1 MCWPCSVLSCGVH
14 ILSLISFSVNADMWS
29 HHTSILSLILLH
41 FFPGVLH
48 LHTMSLLQAYQAD
61 LLSDLDEGEGIG
73 PDTVCELR
81 QVTDLS
87 LRATKET
94 ARSIGRSMAALVATE
109 RHLWL
114 NLSNIK
120 GKDKH
125 FLMDAPLSSSGLFGD
140 AVNLVVERFQESA
153 KQVAAFQ
160 KLLPRRI
167 HIYRK
172 RVSNTHRGGPPAD
185 SGNGTRSESSVK
197 RKGAIEYVPHSN
209 RETGFYSRYFISPKK
224 DGGCVP
230 F

>member
-1 MCWPCSVLSCGVH
+1 MRVRVL
-14 ILSLISFSVNADMWS
+14 
-29 HHTSILSLILLH
+29 
-41 FFPGVLH
+41 
-48 LHTMSLLQAYQAD
+48 
-61 LLSDLDEGEGIG
+61 
-73 PDTVCELR
+73 VCELR
-81 QVTDLS
+81 RATHLS
-87 LRATKET
+87 LSATKET

-172 RVSNTHRGGPPAD
+172 GYQIPTEVAPQQILVMEQEVKALLEKKGHRICTSLQQGNRVL
-185 SGNGTRSESSVK
+185 
-197 RKGAIEYVPHSN
+197 
-209 RETGFYSRYFISPKK
+209 
-224 DGGCVP
+224 
-230 F
+230 